1 MWSGPL
7 HDVEFTNKVLEHV
20 QANSDKYG
28 TSARMK
34 GMLTVA
40 KEVRA
45 RSSQSYCSS
54 PSEQTYPTMISQ
66 LIYTFPCLC

>member
-20 QANSDKYG
+20 QANSDKYE

-40 KEVRA
+40 KEVRV
-45 RSSQSYCSS
+45 
-54 PSEQTYPTMISQ
+54 
-66 LIYTFPCLC
+66 